1 MLTHLRPVF
10 PSQKKQLIDLQG
22 KSIDWFLYVMT
33 IDFKDTKEQLQK
45 KEKYQLTHTHKKYI
59 YTESLKD
66 IVNTVEVLELN

>member
-45 KEKYQLTHTHKKYI
+45 KRNINWHTHTKNI
-59 YTESLKD
+59 FTQNL
-66 IVNTVEVLELN
+66 